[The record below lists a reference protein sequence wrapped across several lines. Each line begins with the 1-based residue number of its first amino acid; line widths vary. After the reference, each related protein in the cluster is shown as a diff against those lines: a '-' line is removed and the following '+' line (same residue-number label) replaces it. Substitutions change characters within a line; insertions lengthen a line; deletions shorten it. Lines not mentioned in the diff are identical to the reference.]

1 MRNHLLTI
9 ALASSMIFQ
18 PAYAEEDSDVLGTLA
33 AAKMAGAC
41 GIMDS
46 QIDFQTKTKMDG
58 GDEFVARFWFIE
70 ATRLGKSM
78 EEYFELCKSSVSIY
92 DKIWKASEEYQE
104 EKPSK

>member
-1 MRNHLLTI
+1 
-9 ALASSMIFQ
+9 MIFQ